1 MTLVDER
8 VTYHIE
14 VKGRTFVIGNVPARV
29 NVETGERHFSPE
41 TVDRLRKIV
50 RGRRSP
56 VGTIHTSV
64 YEFAQSSTEM
74 TDWE

>member
-14 VKGRTFVIGNVPARV
+14 INERFFVIENVPVCV

-41 TVDRLRKIV
+41 TVKRLRKIV
-50 RGRRSP
+50 RGRRST
-56 VGTIHTSV
+56 VRTIQTSV
-64 YEFAQSSTEM
+64 YEFA
-74 TDWE
+74 